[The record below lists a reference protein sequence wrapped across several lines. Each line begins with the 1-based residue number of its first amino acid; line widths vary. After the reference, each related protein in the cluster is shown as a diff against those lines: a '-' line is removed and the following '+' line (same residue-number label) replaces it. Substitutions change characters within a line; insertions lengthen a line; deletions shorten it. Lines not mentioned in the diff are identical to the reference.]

1 MATAGA
7 SERWSLKGKLAV
19 CTGGTKGLGRAIVE
33 ELASLGASVH
43 TCARN
48 EEDLKNALTAWQAQ
62 GFDVSGTA
70 CDVSTSEGR
79 KELLQGV
86 GATFKGKLDILVNN
100 VGTNIR
106 NPTEK
111 FTEADYSKIMST
123 NLESAFFITQQA
135 YPLLKASGDAS
146 VVMVSSIAGVVAI
159 RTGSIYAMTKGAM
172 NQLTRSLS
180 QEWARD
186 GIRVN
191 AVAPWYFNTELAQ
204 QVLKDEEFKAQ
215 VVKRTP
221 LGRVG
226 EPSELAG
233 TVAFLCLPGS
243 SFITGQVISVDG
255 GFSVNGCDWGGWP
268 RD

>member
-1 MATAGA
+1 MAGTASA
-7 SERWSLKGKLAV
+7 RWTLKGKTAV

-33 ELASLGASVH
+33 ELASLGASVY
-43 TCARN
+43 TCARSS
-48 EEDLKNALTAWQAQ
+48 EDLVAAITDWKGRGL
-62 GFDVSGTA
+62 DVSGIA
-70 CDVSTSEGR
+70 CDVSKSEGR
-79 KELLQGV
+79 QALLQGMET
-86 GATFKGKLDILVNN
+86 AFKGKLDILVNN

-111 FTEADYSKIMST
+111 FTEADYMKVMST
-123 NLESAFFITQQA
+123 NLESAFFVTQQA
-135 YPLLKASGDAS
+135 YPMLKASGNAS
-146 VVMVSSIAGVVAI
+146 VVMISSIAGVVAI

-204 QVLKDEEFKAQ
+204 QVLKDEAFKA
-215 VVKRTP
+215 VVVSRTP

-226 EPSELAG
+226 EPAELAG
-233 TVAFLCLPGS
+233 TVAFLCLPAS

-268 RD
+268 RE